1 MWDAYT
7 IFYIAKRK
15 GLAVEKRD
23 VNDARSMLVVK
34 ENELVQRASYNLTLE
49 EQKLLCYVISKIKP
63 GDKEFQRYI
72 ISAVDF
78 AEVCG
83 TDKKNIYRD
92 FKRMAENFLSNKQWI
107 KVGDNNIFFSPFS
120 EAEYNVKNGSMTVVL
135 NSRLKKYLLKIG
147 VQGKYTK
154 YELWNILSLKAKYS
168 IRLYELFKSYS
179 YQYER
184 EFEIDN
190 LKKLLC
196 AENYKVFGD
205 FKRYVLDKGLREI
218 NIYTDLEVEY
228 ITKKEGKEHKVKKVV
243 FKINKKR
250 IDDKLLAY
258 YETVDRINEKNKQVK
273 GQISMFDYEIEEELK
288 CAKEVNIYPAD

>member
-83 TDKKNIYRD
+83 TDKKI
-92 FKRMAENFLSNKQWI
+92 FTAILKEWQKTFCLISN
-107 KVGDNNIFFSPFS
+107 G
-120 EAEYNVKNGSMTVVL
+120 
-135 NSRLKKYLLKIG
+135 
-147 VQGKYTK
+147 
-154 YELWNILSLKAKYS
+154 
-168 IRLYELFKSYS
+168 
-179 YQYER
+179 
-184 EFEIDN
+184 
-190 LKKLLC
+190 
-196 AENYKVFGD
+196 
-205 FKRYVLDKGLREI
+205 
-218 NIYTDLEVEY
+218 
-228 ITKKEGKEHKVKKVV
+228 
-243 FKINKKR
+243 
-250 IDDKLLAY
+250 
-258 YETVDRINEKNKQVK
+258 
-273 GQISMFDYEIEEELK
+273 
-288 CAKEVNIYPAD
+288 